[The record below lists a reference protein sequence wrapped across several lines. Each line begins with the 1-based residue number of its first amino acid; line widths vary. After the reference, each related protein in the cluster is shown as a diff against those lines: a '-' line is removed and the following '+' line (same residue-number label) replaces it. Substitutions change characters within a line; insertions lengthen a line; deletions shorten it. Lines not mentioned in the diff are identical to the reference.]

1 MKNIFKQV
9 RWYYV
14 VIAIGIF
21 GLFSFNKSST
31 NYFEISKNLD
41 IFATLFREVNT
52 YYVDDV
58 DAGKLIK
65 TAIDQMLE
73 SLDPYTNY
81 ISEAEA
87 EDFRFQMTGQYGG
100 IGSMVGVKGDYIV
113 ITEPYEGF
121 AAQKAD
127 LRAGDILL
135 EIEGKSTKGKS
146 TSDISKLLKGQPGT
160 QVKLLIKR
168 DEVGGDDQS
177 SYA

>member
-1 MKNIFKQV
+1 MKDLFKKI
-9 RWYYV
+9 RWYYL
-14 VIAIGIF
+14 VIALGIL
-21 GLFSFNKSST
+21 GLFSFKTAST

-65 TAIDQMLE
+65 KAIDEMLE

-100 IGSMVGVKGDYIV
+100 IGSMVGTNNNQVV

-121 AAQKAD
+121 PAQKAD
-127 LRAGDILL
+127 LRAGDVIL
-135 EIEGKSTKGKS
+135 EIE
-146 TSDISKLLKGQPGT
+146 
-160 QVKLLIKR
+160 LIDR
-168 DEVGGDDQS
+168 
-177 SYA
+177 